1 MKNYGIPTLLDLV
14 SDGGSAVTVTPGAN
28 PQSVEF
34 LIQAPK
40 AGLDDNW
47 PLCTN
52 IICAADTLIDEPAE
66 GTASALTGD
75 EMALVMD
82 SYDVNSPIIGNTH
95 PRDTFTGPIAKHIV
109 EFFCGGYRYS
119 DGMRRQISAVGDTDF
134 NYTHYQILP
143 FAHELFEKPHH
154 SAIWLGW
161 LNATKVKNYVAASTA
176 LQAIGSAGSNG
187 IVIGATTIRNWVE
200 FIVSDELIIPTI
212 NQWHLYETPA
222 SGGTTAIIQG
232 IGTPNGLLDVQDGC
246 RVAALL
252 ELTPANG
259 LGGVT
264 DPSTLVGVTIP
275 QFGQDLTVN
284 IDGFYSAFHRAIGR
298 HPVISRSVYPGGD
311 DTPANAVPFASL
323 TTAANAVNLLQAQA
337 AQLTI
342 DDRGGNPYTMH
353 ALVGGLPGA
362 FGGVPNPNN
371 LAVADGQSN
380 GGSGNSLIGTMYVPW
395 RAPGLSSQLTKIKKF
410 WGDLKVIRNFGNG
423 GSAPVS
429 GKFRW
434 MTNEMRELGPAKK
447 QQMLS
452 MTGKP
457 ATLQRIYST
466 GTPDPRTANLHSANK
481 RDATLPQRVSFK
493 APS

>member
-52 IICAADTLIDEPAE
+52 IICAADCIIEQLAE
-66 GTASALTGD
+66 SAGQLNGD
-75 EMALVMD
+75 VLPLVMD
-82 SYDVNSPIIGNTH
+82 SYDVNSPILGNTH
-95 PRDTFTGPIAKHIV
+95 PRDTFTSPIAKHIV

-119 DGMRRQISAVGDTDF
+119 DGMRRQISAVAGTYLYT
-134 NYTHYQILP
+134 NYQLLP

-154 SAIWLGW
+154 SSIWLGW
-161 LNATKVKNYVAASTA
+161 LNATKIKNYVGAAAA
-176 LQAIGSAGSNG
+176 LGVASGGTTLGN
-187 IVIGATTIRNWVE
+187 VTIRNWVE
-200 FIVSDELIIPTI
+200 FVVSDELIMPTI

-232 IGTPNGLLDVQDGC
+232 IGTPNGLLDVQDGA

-252 ELTPANG
+252 ELTPALG

-264 DPSTLVGVTIP
+264 LPETLVGVTIP

-298 HPVISRSVYPGGD
+298 HPEVSINTIVGGD
-311 DTPANAVPFASL
+311 DAAAA
-323 TTAANAVNLLQAQA
+323 TTVGGLQALINQA
-337 AQLTI
+337 LTI
-342 DDRGGNPYTMH
+342 DDRGGNPYQE
-353 ALVGGLPGA
+353 AARVGS
-362 FGGVPNPNN
+362 GVVGPANANN
-371 LAVADGQSN
+371 LANA
-380 GGSGNSLIGTMYVPW
+380 SGNLGAGGYSDAPNTAEGTLYVPW
-395 RAPGLSSQLTKIKKF
+395 RALGLQSQLTKIKKF

-423 GSAPVS
+423 GTAPTS

-434 MTNEMRELGPAKK
+434 VTNEMRELGPAKK
-447 QQMLS
+447 KQLLA

-457 ATLQRIYST
+457 ATLDRIYST
-466 GTPDPRTANLHSANK
+466 GTPDPRTGHLHADNK
-481 RDATLPQRVSFK
+481 RDATLPQRVVFK
-493 APS
+493 GIGAVTGK

>member
-1 MKNYGIPTLLDLV
+1 MKNYGVPTLLDLV
-14 SDGGSAVTVTPGAN
+14 SDGGSAVTVTPGGN

-52 IICAADTLIDEPAE
+52 IICAADTDLSQGSE
-66 GTASALTGD
+66 GGTGLNGD
-75 EMALVMD
+75 VMPLVMD

-95 PRDTFTGPIAKHIV
+95 PRDTFTSPIAKHIV

-119 DGMRRQISAVGDTDF
+119 DGMRRQISGTEGDYF
-134 NYTHYQILP
+134 YTNYQILP

-161 LNATKVKNYVAASTA
+161 LNATKVKNYVAPSNA
-176 LQAIGSAGSNG
+176 LINYSPS
-187 IVIGATTIRNWVE
+187 ITVDSVRVRNWVE
-200 FIVSDELIIPTI
+200 FIVSDELIMPTI

-222 SGGTTAIIQG
+222 SGGTTAIVQG
-232 IGTPNGLLDVQDGC
+232 IGTPNGLLDVQDGA

-252 ELTPANG
+252 ELNASNG

-264 DPSTLVGVTIP
+264 NPALLTSVTIP

-298 HPVISRSVYPGGD
+298 HPEISRSISAGGED
-311 DTPANAVPFASL
+311 
-323 TTAANAVNLLQAQA
+323 AANATTVAQLQGLIDGSHPFVTGFGTG
-337 AQLTI
+337 LTI
-342 DDRGGNPYTMH
+342 DDRGGNPYTLD
-353 ALVGGLPGA
+353 AVVGDGVGPG
-362 FGGVPNPNN
+362 VVNPNN
-371 LAVADGQSN
+371 LADATSPN
-380 GGSGNSLIGTMYVPW
+380 NPSGGPGTFGLGAMYVPW
-395 RAPGLSSQLTKIKKF
+395 RALGLQSQLTKIKKF
-410 WGDLKVIRNFGNG
+410 WGDLKVIRTWGNG
-423 GSAPVS
+423 GSAPSS

-434 MTNEMRELGPAKK
+434 VTNEMRELGPAKK
-447 QQMLS
+447 KQMLA

-457 ATLQRIYST
+457 ASLERIYST
-466 GTPDPRTANLHSANK
+466 GTPDPRTGKLHTDNK
-481 RDATLPQRVSFK
+481 RDATLPQRVQFK
-493 APS
+493 APTK

>member
-52 IICAADTLIDEPAE
+52 IICAADVTIGNGE
-66 GTASALTGD
+66 GGSGAINGD
-75 EMALVMD
+75 VLPLVMD

-95 PRDTFTGPIAKHIV
+95 PRDTFTSPIAKHIV

-119 DGMRRQISAVGDTDF
+119 DGMRRQISSTAGTYF
-134 NYTHYQILP
+134 YTNYQILP

-154 SAIWLGW
+154 SAMWLGW
-161 LNATKVKNYVAASTA
+161 LNATKVKNYVAANNTLDRFST
-176 LQAIGSAGSNG
+176 G
-187 IVIGATTIRNWVE
+187 TTTDSVTVRNWVE
-200 FIVSDELIIPTI
+200 FIVSDELIMPTI

-232 IGTPNGLLDVQDGC
+232 IGTPNGLLDVQDGA

-252 ELTPANG
+252 ELTPNLG

-264 DPSTLVGVTIP
+264 NPAQVVGVTIP

-284 IDGFYSAFHRAIGR
+284 IDGFFSAFHRAIGR
-298 HPVISRSVYPGGD
+298 HPVISESLFPGGD
-311 DTPANAVPFASL
+311 AAG
-323 TTAANAVNLLQAQA
+323 TAASVAALQALA
-337 AQLTI
+337 AGLTI
-342 DDRGGNPYTMH
+342 DDRGGNPYTM
-353 ALVGGLPGA
+353 AASVGA
-362 FGGVPNPNN
+362 NGGPIPNPNN
-371 LAVADGQSN
+371 LSSSEILRAGETSDDSN
-380 GGSGNSLIGTMYVPW
+380 IGSMYIPW
-395 RAPGLSSQLTKIKKF
+395 RALGLESQLTKIKKF

-423 GSAPVS
+423 GTAPSS
-429 GKFRW
+429 GKYRW
-434 MTNEMRELGPAKK
+434 VTNEMRELGPAKK
-447 QQMLS
+447 KQLLA

-457 ATLQRIYST
+457 AKLERIYST
-466 GTPDPRTANLHSANK
+466 GVPDPRTGHLHAANK
-481 RDATLPQRVSFK
+481 RDATLPQRVSFTGGK
-493 APS
+493 